1 MENTAINIHQE
12 VVDGCLAGDRAA
24 QYRFYKLYS
33 KAMLHI
39 CYRMLRN
46 EEEAQDVCQEAFIS
60 AFSNFHSYKGDAS
73 VGSWLK
79 RIVVNK
85 ALDFLRKKKDF
96 IIALNDNEHDREEEE
111 DGNSWEDTRA
121 SVQVV
126 KEAIDALPTG
136 YRTVLT
142 LYLFEGYDHKE
153 IADILN
159 ISESTSKTQ
168 YNRAKAKLKQQ
179 LNHLSHEAHG

>member
-1 MENTAINIHQE
+1 MENTVVNIHQE
-12 VVDGCLAGDRAA
+12 VVDGCIAGDRAA
-24 QYRFYKLYS
+24 QYRFYKLYA

-39 CYRMLRN
+39 CYRMLRD
-46 EEEAQDVCQEAFIS
+46 EEAAQDVCQEAFIS
-60 AFSNFHSYKGDAS
+60 AFSNFQSYKGDAS

-96 IIALNDNEHDREEEE
+96 IIALNDNEHDRVEEEE
-111 DGNSWEDTRA
+111 GSCEDTQA

-126 KEAIDALPTG
+126 KEAIDALPAG

-153 IADILN
+153 IAEILN

-168 YNRAKAKLKQQ
+168 YNRAKAKLKEQ
-179 LNHLSHEAHG
+179 LKHLRHEAHG